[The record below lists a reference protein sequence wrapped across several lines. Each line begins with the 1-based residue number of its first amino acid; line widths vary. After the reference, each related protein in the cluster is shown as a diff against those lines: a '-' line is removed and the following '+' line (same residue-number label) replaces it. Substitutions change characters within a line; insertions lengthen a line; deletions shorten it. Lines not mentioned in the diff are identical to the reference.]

1 MTTAEQHGVFERR
14 SIRRHLELVV
24 MPGQDARAL
33 EVARRRGVPESVR
46 PTIRR
51 VRDHPRG
58 PHAVWRWEWNEVE
71 LVPVEESGG

>member
-1 MTTAEQHGVFERR
+1 
-14 SIRRHLELVV
+14 

-46 PTIRR
+46 PTIRT

-58 PHAVWRWEWNEVE
+58 SHAVWRWEWTEVE
-71 LVPVEESGG
+71 HLPVDEGGG